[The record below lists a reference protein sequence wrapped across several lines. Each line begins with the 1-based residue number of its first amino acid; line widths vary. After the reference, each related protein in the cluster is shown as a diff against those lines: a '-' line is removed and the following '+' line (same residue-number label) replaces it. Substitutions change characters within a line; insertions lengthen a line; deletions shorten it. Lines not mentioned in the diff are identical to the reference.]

1 MCDTIHAEGS
11 VEQSE
16 ICEQIKQHLRNH
28 GIKPIED
35 ARIVVSNGTLHE
47 FVVRFDSNGKDFHIE
62 PVGVGVVPTIIL
74 EIHGKTIKTVQSG
87 RIELCTS
94 V

>member
-1 MCDTIHAEGS
+1 M
-11 VEQSE
+11 EQLGK
-16 ICEQIKQHLRNH
+16 QITQHLLDQR
-28 GIKPIED
+28 IKPIED

-62 PVGVGVVPTIIL
+62 PVSVGVVPTIIL